1 MSLDSL
7 AAVALAVDGRLVGVD
22 ADFSAVSTDTR
33 TLQAGELLF
42 ALKGDR
48 FDASDFVAQAAEQG
62 AVGAVVEHHVA
73 ADIAQVEVAD
83 TRLALGDYA
92 KAWRRRYN
100 IPAVG
105 VTGSNGKTTVKEMVA
120 AIMRA
125 STGSDDAVL
134 ATKGNLNNDIGLPL
148 TVLQLRERHEIAV
161 FEMGASAAGEIKYL
175 ASVAAPQVG
184 IVTNAA
190 AAHLEGF
197 GSLAGVANAK
207 GELFSALPEHGIAVL
222 NHDDAF
228 YDCWRERCGH
238 VAQLSFGQ
246 SSAADFFA
254 TKIEE
259 DPDAPELRFELHS
272 PLGDVP
278 LSLPMAGRHNV
289 LNALAAAAASV
300 SLGADL
306 DAVAQG
312 LRSMANVGGRLRLVA
327 GAKGVRVFDDTYN
340 ANPDSVNA
348 AIEFIA
354 AQTGTRWL
362 VLGDMGELG
371 PDAPGLHSMVGEQVA
386 RANIDGLWCVGEL
399 SRSTAI
405 AFGDSAHWYADVAAL
420 IEALSDA
427 MVPNVTVL
435 VKGSRFMEL
444 ERVVLALTESQAEGA
459 QS

>member
-7 AAVALAVDGRLVGVD
+7 AAVARAVDGRLVGVD
-22 ADFSAVSTDTR
+22 AAFSAVSTDTR

-42 ALKGDR
+42 ALRGER
-48 FDASDFVAQAAEQG
+48 FNASDFVAAAVEQG
-62 AVGAVVEHHVA
+62 AVGAVVEHYVA

-92 KAWRRRYN
+92 KAWRRRHS

-105 VTGSNGKTTVKEMVA
+105 ITGSNGKTTVKEMVA

-125 STGSDDAVL
+125 STGADDAVL

-148 TVLQLRERHEIAV
+148 TVLRLREQHKIAV

-197 GSLAGVANAK
+197 GSLAGVAKAK
-207 GELFSALPEHGIAVL
+207 GELFSALPKHGVAVL
-222 NHDDAF
+222 NRDDEF
-228 YDCWRERCGH
+228 YDCWREGCGH

-246 SSAADFFA
+246 SNAADFFA
-254 TKIEE
+254 TKVEE
-259 DPDAPELRFELHS
+259 DPSVPELCFVLHS
-272 PLGDVP
+272 PLGDMP
-278 LSLPMAGRHNV
+278 LRLPMAGRHNV
-289 LNALAAAAASV
+289 SNALAAAAASV

-312 LRSMANVGGRLRLVA
+312 LRSMANVVGRLRPMT
-327 GAKGVRVFDDTYN
+327 GADGVRVFDDTYN
-340 ANPDSVNA
+340 ANPDSVKA

-354 AQTGTRWL
+354 MQSGTRWL

-371 PDAPGLHSMVGEQVA
+371 EDASALHGMVGEAAA

-399 SRSTAI
+399 SRSTAK

-427 MVPNVTVL
+427 MEPNVTVL
-435 VKGSRFMEL
+435 IKGSRFMGL
-444 ERVVLALTESQAEGA
+444 ERVVLALTESQASGG